1 MPSRIA
7 PQLSRQVVIHD
18 EAAFSMTSSGLSGL
32 TGVRLARTAS
42 VSGFT
47 AFVKGF

>member
-1 MPSRIA
+1 MPSRIV
-7 PQLSRQVVIHD
+7 PQVSRQVVIHD
-18 EAAFSMTSSGLSGL
+18 EAVFSMASSGLSGL

-47 AFVKGF
+47 AFVNGF

>member
-7 PQLSRQVVIHD
+7 PQLSRQVAIHD
-18 EAAFSMTSSGLSGL
+18 EAAFSIASSGLSGL

-42 VSGFT
+42 VSGFI
-47 AFVKGF
+47 ARVNGF